1 MGLGGFLDSIKIW
14 VEGLISSLGY
24 PGLGLVMFLEN
35 IFPPIPSEVVLPL
48 AGSLTLTGRFNILW
62 VTLVGMSGS
71 ILGALVFYGLGRWL
85 GEKRTR
91 DLIARFGK
99 YAMLTTNDFD
109 TSLAWFN
116 RYGEWVIFFGRMVP
130 IVRSLISIP
139 AGVASMNMPRFL
151 ILTALGTALW
161 SFVLSFGGRLLG
173 SQWHLVVDFVDKY
186 QKVVLIAGVAF
197 VIGFLLYRLRGRLF
211 KSSQA

>member
-1 MGLGGFLDSIKIW
+1 MGLGSFLDAIKVW
-14 VEGLISSLGY
+14 VEGLIGTMGY

-48 AGSLTLTGRFNILW
+48 AGSLTLTGKFNLLW

-71 ILGALVFYGLGRWL
+71 IVGAFVFYGLGHWL
-85 GEKRTR
+85 GEKRVR
-91 DLIARFGK
+91 ELIARFGK
-99 YAMLTTNDFD
+99 FALLTTADFD

-139 AGVASMNMPRFL
+139 AGVASMNILHFS

-161 SFVLSFGGRLLG
+161 SFVLSFAGALLG
-173 SQWHLVVDFVDKY
+173 SQWRLIVDFIDQY
-186 QKVVLIAGVAF
+186 QKVVLVFGF
-197 VIGFLLYRLRGRLF
+197 VVVFGFVLYRLRERII
-211 KSSQA
+211 KPKQP